1 MCKGRKYLDWA
12 NWTPLS
18 LSLWQTFWSYCLGWV
33 LGSCLHLSH
42 LTGQGYLF
50 LSPAENSNLAFP
62 ELPGNSPGSVIP
74 VSLDLFHTWWHCYW
88 PGFALLSSNDTAA
101 QKMHV
106 SDNIKLH
113 PFKDTHTNT
122 HIHTHTCSHTHQL
135 WGQRGL
141 SIDRG
146 LGRQIPALLPAGL
159 DMLANTI
166 ASPFL
171 ICTVTTILS
180 TSQGCCRIKQGR

>member
-101 QKMHV
+101 QKMHL

-122 HIHTHTCSHTHQL
+122 HIHTQTCSHTHQL

-146 LGRQIPALLPAGL
+146 FRTPNPCSATCWLRHVSKHHSLTFPYLHSEDNIIYLTRLL
-159 DMLANTI
+159 
-166 ASPFL
+166 
-171 ICTVTTILS
+171 
-180 TSQGCCRIKQGR
+180 